1 MATITNHSRA
11 VRVINA
17 TVDGKVRSV
26 AIEPGASV
34 EAEPV
39 KTKGFT
45 AAVEAGHLS
54 VKTAASAKAETP
66 AKDDASVK
74 AAGPLKGE
82 AAVKPI
88 QKPIPKD

>member
-17 TVDGKVRSV
+17 TVNGKVRSV

-34 EAEPV
+34 EADPV

-45 AAVEAGHLS
+45 AAVEEGYLS
-54 VKTAASAKAETP
+54 TKTAVPEKTETP
-66 AKDDASVK
+66 AKGD
-74 AAGPLKGE
+74 
-82 AAVKPI
+82 
-88 QKPIPKD
+88 QKSSSKN

>member
-1 MATITNHSRA
+1 MATITNHSRP

-54 VKTAASAKAETP
+54 VKTAVLTEKPAASGKT
-66 AKDDASVK
+66 D
-74 AAGPLKGE
+74 
-82 AAVKPI
+82 
-88 QKPIPKD
+88 QKPSSKD

>member
-11 VRVINA
+11 VRVLNA

-54 VKTAASAKAETP
+54 VKTAVPEKPAASGKT
-66 AKDDASVK
+66 D
-74 AAGPLKGE
+74 
-82 AAVKPI
+82 
-88 QKPIPKD
+88 QKPSSKD